1 MLRRLSAACA
11 LQFLALS
18 ALAQGPVGQPLPAG
32 HPLPAAQPLPAD
44 RPMPNGQPL
53 PAPALPAPAI
63 RAAPR
68 DAGSIVKPPHA
79 GAQVPKSATAAAEAR
94 SKLRQ
99 KIRAI
104 RSRKL
109 AAVIQP
115 DAETMLK
122 LAEIAEKFEEQLEQV
137 RQQAHVTRKDL
148 LKAMQ
153 AAKPDDALVSQLT
166 QQFIAQRAKLQ
177 EIETGRENAVR
188 AVLKPVDFA
197 RLVLAW
203 PKINREIREEIY
215 RVLSK
220 KAARDD
226 EI

>member
-1 MLRRLSAACA
+1 MRSLPPVPLMWAACLFA
-11 LQFLALS
+11 LPLT
-18 ALAQGPVGQPLPAG
+18 ALAQAPLTQPLTAPAQTGPVLRAEPREPPPVLRSPHGNA
-32 HPLPAAQPLPAD
+32 
-44 RPMPNGQPL
+44 
-53 PAPALPAPAI
+53 ALP
-63 RAAPR
+63 
-68 DAGSIVKPPHA
+68 K
-79 GAQVPKSATAAAEAR
+79 TAAADAR
-94 SKLRQ
+94 AKLRE

-115 DAETMLK
+115 DPAAMLK
-122 LAEIAEKFEEQLEQV
+122 LAEIAEKFEEQLEQT
-137 RQQAHVTRKDL
+137 RQSAHTTRKDL

-153 AAKPDDALVSQLT
+153 APKPDDAKVIELT
-166 QQFIAQRAKLQ
+166 QQLIAQRAKLQ
-177 EIETGRENAVR
+177 EIETARENAVR
-188 AVLKPVDFA
+188 AVLKPVEFA

-215 RVLSK
+215 RVLLK

>member
-1 MLRRLSAACA
+1 MLRLLCAVTALCLVMAASA
-11 LQFLALS
+11 S
-18 ALAQGPVGQPLPAG
+18 AQAPVGQPLP
-32 HPLPAAQPLPAD
+32 P
-44 RPMPNGQPL
+44 
-53 PAPALPAPAI
+53 PAPPVPAI

-68 DAGSIVKPPHA
+68 DPVPAVKPAHPGVQA
-79 GAQVPKSATAAAEAR
+79 PKSAAAAADAR
-94 SKLRQ
+94 MKLRQ

-115 DAETMLK
+115 DPPTMLK

-153 AAKPDDALVSQLT
+153 APKPDDANVSQLT

-177 EIETGRENAVR
+177 EIETARENAVR
-188 AVLKPVDFA
+188 AVLQPVDFA

-215 RVLSK
+215 RVLLK
-220 KAARDD
+220 KSARDED
-226 EI
+226 I